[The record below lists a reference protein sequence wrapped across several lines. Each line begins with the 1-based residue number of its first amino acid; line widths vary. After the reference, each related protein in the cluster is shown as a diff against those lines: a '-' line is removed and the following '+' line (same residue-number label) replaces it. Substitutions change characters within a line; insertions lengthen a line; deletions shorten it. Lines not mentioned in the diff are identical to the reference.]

1 MAARGGMPQGRGG
14 MPQGRGGGRGMA
26 PGMPDLASNGG
37 FDSNPVMSKM
47 KHAAE
52 MGSHIWMSK
61 ARKHALRAFY
71 EGTDGEHWT
80 TNTNW
85 NVSLN
90 LTDPSAK
97 MREPCVYNLTLGDIE
112 TWDHITCAP
121 RNPRRSPDAPE
132 LSARLQMG
140 RPVQALLLEGV
151 GLSGPLPTE
160 IGKLVENKFLQ
171 HGQSGRLGGAIS
183 GLHRLLKV
191 HRKAWGRPPHSGGEA
206 ARLGSH
212 RAALSSEPRR
222 TNATD
227 SAASD
232 PP

>member
-183 GLHRLLKV
+183 GPHGLLRLHLK
-191 HRKAWGRPPHSGGEA
+191 A
-206 ARLGSH
+206 
-212 RAALSSEPRR
+212 
-222 TNATD
+222 
-227 SAASD
+227 
-232 PP
+232 